1 MSVQAPIPIF
11 ETQVKCWNVYQDH
24 SHDFRHFSIP
34 AEKGTAF
41 SFSLTWQPGPHLS
54 KQQLLDRD
62 FSVTDG
68 ERSKERKSKWIT
80 RNKVG
85 SCCFPLDNILPIT
98 RSGQSSGSWLLLPS
112 CRCSGK
118 APQELALLGWWLTP
132 WPSAA
137 ALEEPAGKH
146 CPARHGLLAVPCLS
160 AMPLGPAEQAAC
172 S

>member
-1 MSVQAPIPIF
+1 MSVQAPIPVF

-34 AEKGTAF
+34 AERGTAF
-41 SFSLTWQPGPHLS
+41 SFSLTWQAGLRLS
-54 KQQLLDRD
+54 RQLLDRD
-62 FSVTDG
+62 FSVTAG
-68 ERSKERKSKWIT
+68 EHSKERKSRWIT
-80 RNKVG
+80 RIKAG
-85 SCCFPLDNILPIT
+85 SCCFPLDNILAIN

-118 APQELALLGWWLTP
+118 PPQELALLGWWLTP
-132 WPSAA
+132 RPSAA

-146 CPARHGLLAVPCLS
+146 CPAWHTLLAVPGLN
-160 AMPLGPAEQAAC
+160 AMPLDTAEWAAC